1 MSDVDVVVIG
11 SGLGGLSAAAKLA
24 LGGFKV
30 LVLERH
36 SVPGGYASSFVRGRF
51 EFDVSLHQLSGL
63 GNAQMPGPLYK
74 LLDEYGVLPK
84 VEFVRIAECYR
95 AVFPGIDITVPIGQ
109 ENFERALTEAFPTE
123 TGSIS
128 RFCDLLFG
136 FFMEVMAADV
146 VNKGLSAIDSK
157 SFPLLSQ
164 HIFSTMAEVVYP
176 IVTDEKLRCVLSQ
189 LANYVGQPPS
199 RVAFMT
205 YAMALSTYVLL
216 GPTHIRGTSQALS
229 QAFVEVI
236 EENGGK
242 VCFNNGAA
250 KIETKQGR
258 VSAVEAQDGTII
270 TASRVISNANPFET
284 LVNLV
289 GIDQTPDWY
298 LKRLSLWTPGLST
311 FNVWLGLDRLADY
324 FGFTTHET
332 FVGFDYDLDRQYLEA
347 SRRALNPNP
356 PGAAVTAY
364 NLADPKFSP
373 PGTTNVVITMAAYGE
388 PWRKLSPAE
397 YLKNKTIQADK
408 AIEMAELVA
417 PGIRRHIEVMETATP
432 LTNQRYTLNPGGSF
446 TGFTENRHPGGAM
459 QIPGRTP
466 IEGLY
471 LAGAWVNMGGGYL
484 PSMLNGYRAACEL
497 MEDRGANKWDVQA
510 IKSAMMAQTP
520 ASQAIEQSRA
530 ERLPTAMGRPFA
542 GRLRLKVE
550 QVIKETP
557 SAKTLRMSPLD
568 GPVPAF
574 RAGQYLTVFVN
585 VNGVATSR
593 AYSIASPPGE
603 GHVDITVR
611 RKPGGFV
618 SPFLLDDVK
627 PGDILEATGPHGTFY
642 HDPAYD
648 PRDIVLLAGGSGIT
662 PMVSM
667 LRLAA
672 RDGWDGSIH
681 LLYGSRDPEDI
692 IFKDELEAIAGREAN
707 IRVDFIISEA
717 PEGYRGPAGLL
728 DAQTITTLTG
738 PVEDRL
744 YFICGPARMHELC
757 VNALTK
763 LGVPARRIK
772 REAYGP
778 PDAPAELPGWPGL
791 DPQTEFDVVEVTS
804 GRLIRVKAGE
814 PLMNGLERAGLVV
827 PAACRSG
834 VCTACRTRLL
844 DGQVFVP
851 ETVARR
857 WIDERAGFIHPCM
870 SYPLGNL
877 RLRL

>member
-24 LGGFKV
+24 NSGFKV

-51 EFDVSLHQLSGL
+51 EFDISLHQLSGL
-63 GNAQMPGPLYK
+63 GNAQMPGPLYR
-74 LLDEYGVLPK
+74 LLEEYGVLPK
-84 VEFVRIAECYR
+84 VEFCKIADCYR
-95 AVFPGIDITVPIGQ
+95 AVFPDIDITVPIGQ
-109 ENFERALTEAFPTE
+109 ENFKRALIEAFPAE
-123 TGSIS
+123 AGSIN

-146 VNKGLSAIDSK
+146 LNKGASAIDSA
-157 SFPLLSQ
+157 SFPLLSK
-164 HIFSTMAEVVYP
+164 HFFSTMAEVVYP
-176 IVTDEKLRCVLSQ
+176 IVTNEKLRCVISQ

-216 GPTHIRGTSQALS
+216 GPTHVRGTSQALS

-236 EENGGK
+236 EEKGGQ
-242 VCFNNGAA
+242 VFLNNGAA
-250 KIETKQGR
+250 GIEIKQGR
-258 VSAVEAQDGTII
+258 VSAVVAQDGTRIG
-270 TASRVISNANPFET
+270 TSRVISNANPFET

-311 FNVWLGLDRLADY
+311 FNVWLGLDRPADY
-324 FGFTTHET
+324 FGFSTHET
-332 FVGFDYDLDRQYLEA
+332 FVGFDYDLDRMYLEA
-347 SRRALNPNP
+347 STKALNLNP

-364 NLADPKFSP
+364 NLADPLFSP
-373 PGTTNVVITMAAYGE
+373 PGTTNVVLTMAAYGE
-388 PWRKLSPAE
+388 PWRKLSPGE
-397 YLKNKTIQADK
+397 YIETKTIQADK
-408 AIEMAELVA
+408 AIDMAELVA

-459 QIPGRTP
+459 QIPCRTP
-466 IEGLY
+466 IKGLY
-471 LAGAWVNMGGGYL
+471 LASAWVNMGGGYM
-484 PSMLNGYRAACEL
+484 PSMLNGHRAACDL
-497 MEDRGANKWDVQA
+497 MEDKSENKWDVQA
-510 IKSAMMAQTP
+510 IQSAMIAQTP
-520 ASQAIEQSRA
+520 DDQAIEEVRA
-530 ERLPTAMGRPFA
+530 ERLPNAMGRPFA
-542 GRLRLKVE
+542 GRLRLKVG
-550 QVIKETP
+550 QVIQETP
-557 SAKTLRMSPLD
+557 SASTLRMSPVD
-568 GPVPAF
+568 GPAPIF
-574 RAGQYLTVFVN
+574 RAGQYLSLFVN
-585 VNGVATSR
+585 VHGVATSR
-593 AYSIASPPGE
+593 AYSIASSPGQ
-603 GHVDITVR
+603 GHIDITVR

-618 SPFLLDDVK
+618 SPFLIDEVK

-648 PRDIVLLAGGSGIT
+648 PRHIVLLAGGSGIT

-667 LRLAA
+667 IRLAA
-672 RDGWDGSIH
+672 KDGWDGSIH

-692 IFKDELEAIAGREAN
+692 IFKDELEEIAGRGDN
-707 IRVDFIISEA
+707 IRVDFIISE
-717 PEGYRGPAGLL
+717 PPDGYHGRVGLL
-728 DAQTITTLTG
+728 DGPMITSLTG
-738 PVEDRL
+738 PVEDKL
-744 YFICGPARMHELC
+744 FCICGPARMHELC
-757 VNALTK
+757 VKALTE

-778 PDAPAELPGWPGL
+778 PDNPSEIPGWPGL
-791 DPQTEFDVVEVTS
+791 DPQTEFEVVEESS
-804 GRLIRVKAGE
+804 GRVIRVKAGE

-827 PAACRSG
+827 PSVCRSG
-834 VCTACRTRLL
+834 ECTACRTRLL
-844 DGQVFVP
+844 EGKVFVP

-857 WIDERAGFIHPCM
+857 WIDEKAGYIHPCM
-870 SYPLGNL
+870 SYALGNL